1 MWLERL
7 MKELNEPC
15 ALPIQVFCD
24 SQAAIHIA
32 RNPVFHELTKHIEV
46 DCHFVRDKLQEG
58 LITLQPISTT
68 EQLADILTKAL
79 NVEVKMKSS
88 LQQMRCRAT
97 VLGNLRPALGVQAV
111 AEMIEKTG
119 PLEEVSCAGH
129 PLTFLAPT
137 CYGQPTGLMVHACS
151 YAKKL
156 TFAISVDDEG
166 MIPDPKQLGDDFV
179 DSFMLIKEAALSKL
193 RTKID

>member
-7 MKELNEPC
+7 MKELNESC

-58 LITLQPISTT
+58 LITLQHISTT

-79 NVEVKMKSS
+79 S
-88 LQQMRCRAT
+88 
-97 VLGNLRPALGVQAV
+97 
-111 AEMIEKTG
+111 G
-119 PLEEVSCAGH
+119 PKHS
-129 PLTFLAPT
+129 
-137 CYGQPTGLMVHACS
+137 Q
-151 YAKKL
+151 
-156 TFAISVDDEG
+156 I
-166 MIPDPKQLGDDFV
+166 
-179 DSFMLIKEAALSKL
+179 LSK
-193 RTKID
+193 